1 MMTKIRKF
9 DLKGIRIFFN
19 RNRSTR
25 KILFIKNFI
34 YKNNSSQL
42 FRKKSKSKSQNECPF
57 WINILP

>member
-1 MMTKIRKF
+1 MTKIRKF

-57 WINILP
+57 